1 MMTPS
6 KNHSLPLRS
15 LLTASLFLAPPS
27 AVWGELVA
35 YWDFDDP
42 VSAGNASVDER
53 GGQAAQLLG
62 GAAFTP
68 DAEGRTASVGDKAM
82 RFGTGNQRLQVIS
95 NFFTSHFAGNEATV
109 SFWIK
114 HNGFKQSTSV
124 SFVAPGPLTRA
135 FQAHTPWSDGNVYFD
150 TGGASAAANRINAG
164 LGATAGVWHHI
175 ALVRKNDAGN
185 TNKWVYR
192 DGVEVASG
200 VNDPTIAQTIN
211 QLIIGN
217 APSTVESVNG
227 DMDEVAV
234 FDVALTPAQVADLAS
249 STTTP
254 ADYQTAVT
262 DSDSDGLPDLWETSF
277 FPGDLTQLSATGDKD
292 GDGLDDIDELAWGAN
307 PNDDD
312 SDNDGLLDGAEIT
325 AGASPLDADSDDDG
339 LLDGVETGTG
349 TFVSTSDTG
358 TDPTLADTDGDFAD
372 DATEIAYGTDPTDI
386 SFRPTLLAYWD
397 FNDDS
402 VATSSIDV
410 RGGRVGNLA
419 GTAVYSADA
428 EGITGLAGDKAFSP
442 SGGNL
447 QSPNATWLNM
457 ATNNDQI
464 TVMFWQKNTQV
475 GTTTFNMNAPSAD
488 GERGLQTHAPWVN
501 GQIYFDNGGTN
512 AAAGQRINKASG
524 ITWSNEEWHHFAFVK
539 NAGTMQI
546 YLDGALFHSG
556 TGAQALKLD
565 FNTLTIGGGVTGVID
580 DFAVYSVGLTAQDV
594 MDVYDGTK
602 TPLELEDVDMD
613 GLPDSWEYAYF
624 PADLTQLSGAGNLDS
639 DGLTDADE
647 YALGT
652 DPTDVDT
659 DDDGLNDEIENDSGV
674 WVSVTD
680 TGTNPLVA
688 DTDGDGLLDGVEN
701 NSGTYNSQTDTGTDP
716 HLVDSDNDGF
726 SDRIEGPNGFN
737 PNNPAEFPVF
747 NDGRYLMAYWKFDD
761 ASVPAQSV
769 DEVNSHTGVVTGSYT
784 AEGEGFSETGTDRA
798 VCFGAGQNVL
808 ADGAFLNLAASSN
821 AMTISFWQKID
832 SATASAF
839 WFTSPSSAERG
850 IQAHSPHSSGII
862 YFDHSGC
869 CTSGQTR
876 IQTGNVT
883 STGSGEVVFGQW
895 QHFAYVKDGN
905 TKNVYIDGNLVLTG
919 GGTAPL
925 VDDFANMYIGSTNAE
940 ASMDGCLDEFAVF
953 AGALSGPQ
961 VALLANGTET
971 PDTVL
976 DAATIYATWATANGL
991 TAGVND
997 GPTQNPDFDALNNL
1011 LEFAFGTNPNTLNS
1025 GGLTWDGSNP
1035 AVTGV
1040 PVVDLSFPAGGGADL
1055 KARFMR
1061 RKDHG
1066 TTSSVSY
1073 IWEFSADL
1081 TTWESSDDS
1090 PDWFVAPS
1098 DIADDASG
1106 DYDLVE
1112 VPYPLFLDSGQ
1123 KARYFR
1129 VKVTEL

>member
-1 MMTPS
+1 M
-6 KNHSLPLRS
+6 
-15 LLTASLFLAPPS
+15 
-27 AVWGELVA
+27 A

-42 VSAGNASVDER
+42 VSVGGASVDVR
-53 GGQAAQLLG
+53 GGQAARLLG

-68 DAEGRTASVGDKAM
+68 DAEGRTGLAGDKAM
-82 RFGTGNQRLQVIS
+82 RFGTGSQRLHVIS

-114 HNGFKQSTSV
+114 HNAFKQSTSV
-124 SFVAPGPLTRA
+124 SFVATGAASRA
-135 FQAHTPWSDGNVYFD
+135 FQAHTPWSDGNAYFD
-150 TGGASAAANRINAG
+150 TGGNSLAANRISGA
-164 LGATAGVWHHI
+164 LGATTGVWHHV
-175 ALVRKNDAGN
+175 ALVRKNDPGN
-185 TNKWVYR
+185 TNKWIYL

-200 VNDPTIAQTIN
+200 VNDPTIAMTIN
-211 QLIIGN
+211 QLFIGN
-217 APSTVESVNG
+217 AISSVESVNG
-227 DMDEVAV
+227 DMDELAV
-234 FDVALTPAQVADLAS
+234 FDVALTAAEVADLAS

-254 ADYQTAVT
+254 VSYQIAVT
-262 DSDSDGLPDLWETSF
+262 DSDADGLPDLWELSF
-277 FPGDLTQLSATGDKD
+277 FPGDLTQLTATGDKD
-292 GDGLDDIDELAWGAN
+292 GDGLDDLDELAWGTN

-312 SDNDGLLDGAEIT
+312 SDNDGLLDAAEIS
-325 AGASPLDADSDDDG
+325 AGADPLDADSDDDG

-349 TFVSTSDTG
+349 TFVSAADTG
-358 TDPTLADTDGDFAD
+358 TDPTLADTDGDFAN
-372 DATEIAYGTDPTDI
+372 DATEIAYGTDPTDV

-397 FNDDS
+397 FNNDS
-402 VATSSIDV
+402 VATSSTDV
-410 RGGRVGNLA
+410 RGGRVGTFA
-419 GTAVYSADA
+419 GTAVYSADG

-442 SGGNL
+442 SGGTL
-447 QSPNATWLNM
+447 QSTNATWLNM
-457 ATNNDQI
+457 GTNNDQM
-464 TVMFWQKNTQV
+464 TVMFWQKHTQV
-475 GTTTFNMNAPSAD
+475 QSESFRMNAPSAA
-488 GERGLQTHAPWVN
+488 GGRGLQVHAPWSD
-501 GQIYFDNGGTN
+501 GRIYFDNGGTGG
-512 AAAGQRINKASG
+512 GQRISLPSG
-524 ITWSNEEWHHFAFVK
+524 ITWNNSEWHHLAFVK
-539 NAGTMQI
+539 NAGTMEI
-546 YLDGALFHSG
+546 YLDGVLFHSG
-556 TGAQALKLD
+556 TGAQALKVD
-565 FNTLTIGGGVTGVID
+565 FNNLAIGNGVTGVID

-602 TPLELEDVDMD
+602 TPLEIEDVDMD
-613 GLPDSWEYAYF
+613 GLPDSWEYANF
-624 PADLTQLSGAGNLDS
+624 PADLTQLSGTGNLDA
-639 DGLTDADE
+639 DGLTDAEE

-652 DPTDVDT
+652 DPNDVDT
-659 DDDGLNDEIENDSGV
+659 DDDGLNDEVENGSGL
-674 WVSVTD
+674 WVSTTN

-701 NSGTYNSQTDTGTDP
+701 NSGTYNSQIDPGTNP
-716 HLVDSDNDGF
+716 NLVDTDNDGF

-737 PNNPAEFPVF
+737 PSNPAEFPVF
-747 NDGRYLMAYWKFDD
+747 TDGKYLMAYWKFDD

-808 ADGAFLNLAASSN
+808 ADGAFLNLAASGN
-821 AMTISFWQKID
+821 AMTVSFWQKID

-839 WFTSPSSAERG
+839 WFTSPSSAGRG
-850 IQAHSPHSSGII
+850 IQAHSPFSDGII

-869 CTSGQTR
+869 CTIGQTR

-905 TKNVYIDGNLVLTG
+905 TKNVYVDGNLILTG
-919 GGTAPL
+919 AGNAPL
-925 VDDFANMYIGSTNAE
+925 VDDFVDMYIGSTNAG
-940 ASMDGCLDEFAVF
+940 ASMNGCIDEFAVF
-953 AGALSGPQ
+953 AGALSDIQ
-961 VALLANGTET
+961 VGLLANGTET

-976 DAATIYATWATANGL
+976 DAGTIYATWAAANGL

-997 GPTQNPDFDALNNL
+997 GPTQNPDSDALNNL
-1011 LEFAFGTNPNTLNS
+1011 LEFAFGTNPIVSNS

-1035 AVTGV
+1035 VVNGT
-1040 PVVDLSFPAGGGADL
+1040 PVVDLSFPGGGGADL

-1066 TTSSVSY
+1066 TNSSVSY

-1081 TTWESSDDS
+1081 TTWESSDNS
-1090 PDWFVAPS
+1090 PSWFVAPT

-1106 DYDLVE
+1106 DYDLME

-1129 VKVTEL
+1129 VRIIEL